1 MIIIIMIDMKV
12 NIENPVQEQDQEKG
26 IIHQEEKGNKIEDIL
41 QIEKMIQKDKIKKK
55 IQIKMKI

>member
-26 IIHQEEKGNKIEDIL
+26 LIHQEEKGNIIEDLL
-41 QIEKMIQKDKIKKK
+41 QIDQMVQKV
-55 IQIKMKI
+55 QIEMKL